1 MTTTDKSGH
10 DAAQDD
16 GLTSEDRLPAND
28 EVTLRDYQ
36 AIVDDWIRTV
46 GVRYYT
52 GLGPIRLDLAV
63 PLNKRAGDPD
73 YALYVGIGQAF

>member
-1 MTTTDKSGH
+1 VFPALTD
-10 DAAQDD
+10 
-16 GLTSEDRLPAND
+16 
-28 EVTLRDYQ
+28 LRVG
-36 AIVDDWIRTV
+36 AGV

-52 GLGPIRLDLAV
+52 GLGPIRADFAI